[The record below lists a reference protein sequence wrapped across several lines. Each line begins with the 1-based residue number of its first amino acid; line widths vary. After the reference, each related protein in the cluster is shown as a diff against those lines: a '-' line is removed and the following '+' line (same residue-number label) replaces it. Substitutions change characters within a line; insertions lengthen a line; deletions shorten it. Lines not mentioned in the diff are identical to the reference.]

1 MPTVTV
7 AELKKGDTVLVTG
20 STGADASRVTALML
34 VTGDA
39 DFLRRL
45 QRRVGDDLRN
55 MSPGLPGTVMGGG
68 TGSTNEPPQP

>member
-7 AELKKGDTVLVTG
+7 SELKKGDTLLVNG
-20 STGADASRVTALML
+20 STGADSSRVTALML

-55 MSPGLPGTVMGGG
+55 MSPGLPGTVLGGG
-68 TGSTNEPPQP
+68 TGGTSDPQP